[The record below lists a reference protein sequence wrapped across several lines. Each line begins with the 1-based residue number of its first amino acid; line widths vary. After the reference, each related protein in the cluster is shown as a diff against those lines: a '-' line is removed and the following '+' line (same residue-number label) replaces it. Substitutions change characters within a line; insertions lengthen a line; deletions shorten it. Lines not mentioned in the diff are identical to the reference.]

1 MKVYMYCLRTRTC
14 MCAQFISYLGGKYDR
29 NIIICIVLVTLSN
42 YKIIT
47 IRYVYVII
55 VFCVEIRRSAKLSRC
70 PSCRAVRS

>member
-14 MCAQFISYLGGKYDR
+14 MCAQFISYFRGKYDR
-29 NIIICIVLVTLSN
+29 NIIYIVLVTLSN